1 MAVGVSPDRPF
12 VWITVGATD
21 DDPRSFWSTVAAAL
35 VRVVGEPFVTALQD
49 VRTADVTELPGRI
62 AAAFTDA
69 GPVLLV
75 LDNLHELRSAAVHEG
90 LGRRISRRPGSAWWS
105 RAGGSAVAPGQAA
118 ARRALCEVRSDEL
131 AFRPEEAG
139 AMLSTVGT
147 EPRLGSW
154 RSWWTAPRA
163 ASSPP
168 SCPGPGRELDGI
180 GVVAALSGND
190 HSVAGYLFAE
200 VLARAAPPARDLL
213 GKICV
218 PDPAPT
224 SPTPSPVATT
234 GAARLA
240 ELEASN
246 LFVQSVGRAGRWYQ
260 LHRLVAELLR
270 AQLTD
275 PRQRRD
281 LHRRAAEWHRTNGM
295 PLEALRYALRGGSG
309 ARSGCGR
316 GASDVDGRRRRP
328 GPRHRAQRS
337 PAGGGGRI
345 PSWCAG

>member
-1 MAVGVSPDRPF
+1 MSSP
-12 VWITVGATD
+12 
-21 DDPRSFWSTVAAAL
+21 S
-35 VRVVGEPFVTALQD
+35 
-49 VRTADVTELPGRI
+49 
-62 AAAFTDA
+62 
-69 GPVLLV
+69 
-75 LDNLHELRSAAVHEG
+75 
-90 LGRRISRRPGSAWWS
+90 
-105 RAGGSAVAPGQAA
+105 
-118 ARRALCEVRSDEL
+118 ARRKPGPCC
-131 AFRPEEAG
+131 PPW
-139 AMLSTVGT
+139 
-147 EPRLGSW
+147 EPSSRLGSW

-163 ASSPP
+163 GGRSPP
-168 SCPGPGRELDGI
+168 SCPGPGREPGRHRRRGRLVRQRSQRGRI
-180 GVVAALSGND
+180 
-190 HSVAGYLFAE
+190 SVRRSAGPG
-200 VLARAAPPARDLL
+200 RATGRDLL

-218 PDPAPT
+218 PDLVCADLADAVT
-224 SPTPSPVATT
+224 GSDD

-316 GASDVDGRRRRP
+316 GASDAVDGRRRRP
-328 GPRHRAQRS
+328 PSTSSSAQPCRRWWAHPELVCGLAGARLIQGRGDGVGNLLAAARAGLADLPADACPTHRRALDLVESAYGRHRGDLPRVIASCRRVPEEIRALRS
-337 PAGGGGRI
+337 LGPVDWHMLRI
-345 PSWCAG
+345 VALGNLGTR